1 MCLILLGKALIFQYI
16 KILESNTN
24 SQGPILM
31 YLVLFSILG
40 NDGDIFIQLSSE
52 HVNSSTTNC
61 CYRQDKN
68 AKFFSSSFIH
78 SNDNALFC
86 SKQLRAHYQYDL

>member
-1 MCLILLGKALIFQYI
+1 MYFVLG
-16 KILESNTN
+16 SN
-24 SQGPILM
+24 IEK
-31 YLVLFSILG
+31 
-40 NDGDIFIQLSSE
+40 DIFIQSLMA

-68 AKFFSSSFIH
+68 AKYFSSSFIH

>member
-1 MCLILLGKALIFQYI
+1 M
-16 KILESNTN
+16 
-24 SQGPILM
+24 LM
-31 YLVLFSILG
+31 YFVLGSKLG
-40 NDGDIFIQLSSE
+40 NNKDIFIRSLSA

-68 AKFFSSSFIH
+68 AKYFSSSSIH
-78 SNDNALFC
+78 SNDSALFC